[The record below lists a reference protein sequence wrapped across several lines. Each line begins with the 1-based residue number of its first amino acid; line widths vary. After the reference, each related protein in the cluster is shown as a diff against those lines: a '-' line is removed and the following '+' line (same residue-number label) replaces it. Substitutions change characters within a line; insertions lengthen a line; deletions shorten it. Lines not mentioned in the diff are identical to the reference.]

1 MNELHAKAMV
11 NKKLSYCWHSSRYYQ
26 QQR

>member
-26 QQR
+26 